1 MTTDAPPPP
10 LPPLPQLP
18 PSPHVRRKRYAG
30 SHPRAFAE
38 KYKELN
44 ATQFAADVEKVT
56 ARGQTPAGTHRPICV
71 DEILSILN
79 PQPGERVLDCTLGY
93 GGHTASILP
102 RLAPNGMLTAIDVD
116 AIERP
121 RTEARLRALGYGE
134 DILQVQEL
142 NFADIETLLTA
153 TRRSSIDGKS
163 ACSGFDCI
171 LADLGV
177 SSMQLD
183 DPTRGFSYKNDGPLD
198 LRLNPT
204 TGIPASRLLR
214 RIRAHDLGELLARYA
229 DEPHAARIA
238 YGIKRS
244 DKPIMTTQALAA
256 NIRATLE
263 DIPDKDDH
271 KKTLARTFMALRIE
285 VNREFDVLERFIAA
299 LPRCMAPG
307 GRVAI
312 LTFHSGE
319 DRRIE
324 AAFQQNFA
332 AGIFSSASVEAIRPS
347 PEEQRSNPRST
358 SARLRWA
365 ARSATQ
371 PAV

>member
-1 MTTDAPPPP
+1 MTTDTPPPP
-10 LPPLPQLP
+10 
-18 PSPHVRRKRYAG
+18 PHVRRKRYAG
-30 SHPRAFAE
+30 SHPRAFAD

-44 ATQFAADVEKVT
+44 ATEYEADVEKVT

-71 DEILSILN
+71 DEFLGILN
-79 PQPGERVLDCTLGY
+79 PQPGEFALDCTFGY
-93 GGHTASILP
+93 GGHSQSIVP
-102 RLAPNGMLTAIDVD
+102 RLLPGGRLFSIDVD

-121 RTEARLRALGYGE
+121 RAEARLRALGFGE
-134 DILQVQEL
+134 DVLQVREL
-142 NFADIETLLTA
+142 NFADIDALIPA
-153 TRRSSIDGKS
+153 TQRTSANGK
-163 ACSGFDCI
+163 AEHIGFDCI

-204 TGIPASRLLR
+204 AGIPASRLLR
-214 RIRAHDLGELLARYA
+214 RIRAHDLGELLTRYA

-256 NIRATLE
+256 NIRSTLQ
-263 DIPDKDDH
+263 DFPDKDDH

-285 VNREFDVLERFIAA
+285 VNREFEVLERFIAA

-319 DRRIE
+319 ERRIE
-324 AAFQQNFA
+324 AAFQEYLQS
-332 AGIFSSASVEAIRPS
+332 GVFSSTATEAMRPS

-365 ARSATQ
+365 VRSHLPMA
-371 PAV
+371 